1 MNPRLLSKHPV
12 QFLSKFVMWVNQHQ
26 CSLDDFLV
34 FLWILPISR
43 ILNSMVEVSIH
54 GIYAIWKW
62 ALNFVPVLK
71 LGVWHSH
78 YKGRCEPEFDSVM
91 WMQDALLEGKC
102 LPGERSECDWTAN
115 CPLPPFP
122 SRRHILFFNEMTSER
137 IIKTRWI
144 LRVSFQFPQVPF
156 NLASDIILCITV
168 KRPAAFEV
176 GKPRYWQSHDGKI

>member
-1 MNPRLLSKHPV
+1 MWRFSCLFVNPAYQQNPK
-12 QFLSKFVMWVNQHQ
+12 QHG
-26 CSLDDFLV
+26 
-34 FLWILPISR
+34 WG
-43 ILNSMVEVSIH
+43 LNSWGLRHLEMSFKFCSRVEIR
-54 GIYAIWKW
+54 
-62 ALNFVPVLK
+62 
-71 LGVWHSH
+71 VWHSY
-78 YKGRCEPEFDSVM
+78 YKGRREPEFDSVV
-91 WMQDALLEGKC
+91 WMQGALLEGKC

-176 GKPRYWQSHDGKI
+176 WKPRCRQNHDGKI